1 MSIHFI
7 SPATLEFTGHISA
20 WRRQPQAPS
29 ELSSLNK
36 RQLPTLGE
44 DISRVSYGG
53 SELRNSR
60 ANDFSGDCFRS
71 DQRGILQS
79 LRCGFMRP
87 VLSKPVGG
95 HCQFQP

>member
-36 RQLPTLGE
+36 RQLA
-44 DISRVSYGG
+44 D
-53 SELRNSR
+53 LRGDHFPSFVRWFR
-60 ANDFSGDCFRS
+60 AA
-71 DQRGILQS
+71 
-79 LRCGFMRP
+79 
-87 VLSKPVGG
+87 
-95 HCQFQP
+95 